1 MSNMQR
7 YFEEYEKYKNVEL
20 DLDVVYLKKSK
31 ASERV
36 MLLEIDVEGNAAQV
50 KNMRTENIQNKTLH
64 WCRKNLIKERDD
76 LHCKIYVARKR

>member
-36 MLLEIDVEGNAAQV
+36 MLL
-50 KNMRTENIQNKTLH
+50 
-64 WCRKNLIKERDD
+64 
-76 LHCKIYVARKR
+76 KIYLQLTHQWTLTEHKKFQEIYS

>member
-1 MSNMQR
+1 MQR

-64 WCRKNLIKERDD
+64 WCRKNLIKE
-76 LHCKIYVARKR
+76 